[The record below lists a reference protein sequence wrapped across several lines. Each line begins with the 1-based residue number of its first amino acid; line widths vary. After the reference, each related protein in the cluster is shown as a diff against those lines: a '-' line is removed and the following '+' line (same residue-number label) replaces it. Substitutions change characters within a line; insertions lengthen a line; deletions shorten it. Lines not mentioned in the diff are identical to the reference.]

1 VVIASYGV
9 LKSVDES
16 SLELLAKLFANDN
29 AVKVLEIVL
38 FNYSPTAITL
48 LQQQRHAL
56 RTQNQYDLPANED
69 ITPLESALRPPARRM
84 EHELRRKFK
93 NAVAG
98 RRSELGRGVKEGRG

>member
-1 VVIASYGV
+1 MVIASYGV

-16 SLELLAKLFANDN
+16 SMELLAKLFTSDN

-38 FNYSPTAITL
+38 FNYSPSAVTL
-48 LQQQRHAL
+48 LQQQRHVL
-56 RTQNQYDLPANED
+56 RTQNHYDLPANQD
-69 ITPLESALRPPARRM
+69 TPAPESAVRPPARRM

-98 RRSELGRGVKEGRG
+98 RRSELGRGLKEGRG